1 MTIPL
6 LHHNTTIFPSPTAFD
21 PNRWINDPK
30 LDRYLFS
37 FSRGPR
43 ACIGINLAWAELY
56 NVLASVFGH
65 YGDEKGQ
72 GPSMKLWK
80 TTIED
85 VTTKHDLFVPFPFME
100 SEGVRIVLS
109 S

>member
-1 MTIPL
+1 MTF
-6 LHHNTTIFPSPTAFD
+6 N

-30 LDRYLFS
+30 LDRYLFT

-56 NVLASVFGH
+56 NVLAGLFGH
-65 YGDEKGQ
+65 YGNGKGQ
-72 GPSMKLWK
+72 GSSMELWK
-80 TTIED
+80 TTVED
-85 VTTKHDLFVPFPFME
+85 VITKHDFFVPFSFIE
-100 SEGVRIVLS
+100 SEGVRVVVS

>member
-6 LHHNTTIFPSPTAFD
+6 LHVNPTIFPSPLTFN

-30 LDRYLFS
+30 LDRYLFT

-56 NVLASVFGH
+56 NVLAGLFGH
-65 YGDEKGQ
+65 YGNEKGQ
-72 GPSMKLWK
+72 GPSMELWK
-80 TTIED
+80 TTVED
-85 VTTKHDLFVPFPFME
+85 VITKHDFFVPFSFIE
-100 SEGVRIVLS
+100 SEGVRVVVS